1 MIKLA
6 HYDDGKEKRQ
16 SNSICF
22 YSDSTTRQNLIKRD
36 IYSMD
41 LTELTGYGKTKEDA
55 IRDFKEKFSYLMAE
69 WKAVENMLFDTD
81 ILENDIVEV
90 DCLGVVINNLR

>member
-6 HYDDGKEKRQ
+6 HYDDGKEKQQ
-16 SNSICF
+16 SNSIYF
-22 YSDSTTRQNLIKRD
+22 YSDSTTRQNLIKHD

-41 LTELTGYGKTKEDA
+41 LTELTGYGETKEDA

-81 ILENDIVEV
+81 ILENDIIEV
-90 DCLGVVINNLR
+90 DCLGVTINNLR

>member
-41 LTELTGYGKTKEDA
+41 LTELTCYCKTK
-55 IRDFKEKFSYLMAE
+55 
-69 WKAVENMLFDTD
+69 
-81 ILENDIVEV
+81 
-90 DCLGVVINNLR
+90 